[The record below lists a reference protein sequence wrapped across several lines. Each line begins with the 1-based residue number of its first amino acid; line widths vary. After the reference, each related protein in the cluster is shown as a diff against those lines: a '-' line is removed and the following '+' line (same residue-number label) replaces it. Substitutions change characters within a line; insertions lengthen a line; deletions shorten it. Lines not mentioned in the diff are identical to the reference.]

1 MPKNNTPEPGT
12 GSVTHLPIGSIKVD
26 RTVQQRVEMDAALV
40 EDYAAD
46 LADWIEFSPVVV
58 FDDGASAWLADG
70 FHRAHAAGRIE
81 METVPAL
88 VYRGTRRDA
97 TLYAIGANRTHGL
110 RRTNADKRRAV
121 ETLLSDPEWS
131 AWSDRRIA
139 EKVGISPT
147 TVGTIRAQLSKLDT
161 PKPPQTQP
169 PPEPQTDPVGNF
181 PTCERSQP
189 RIQPEPPAGQVSKLD
204 TCEPESPAAR
214 VETLPPAETPPEP
227 AKRIGRD
234 GKARPATQPPARK
247 KDQNKARVA
256 MQAAHAVT
264 AALGRLLDFDR
275 DLLESDART
284 LIANLRGALE
294 RLDSRF
300 PVKGDGNDA

>member
-1 MPKNNTPEPGT
+1 MPC
-12 GSVTHLPIGSIKVD
+12 SVTTHLSIDSIKAD
-26 RTVQQRVEMDAALV
+26 RTVQQRIAMDERLIAEYAL
-40 EDYAAD
+40 DI
-46 LADWIEFSPVVV
+46 ADWIDQAPVIA
-58 FDDGASAWLADG
+58 FYDGVSTWLADG

-81 METVPAL
+81 METLPAIVL
-88 VYRGTRRDA
+88 QGTRRDA
-97 TLYAIGANRTHGL
+97 TLYAVGANRTHGL
-110 RRTNADKRRAV
+110 RRSSADKRRAV
-121 ETLLSDPEWS
+121 ETMLSDPEW
-131 AWSDRRIA
+131 ATWSDRRIA

-147 TVGTIRAQLSKLDT
+147 TVGTIRAQLSKLDSST
-161 PKPPQTQP
+161 QPQTQP
-169 PPEPQTDPVGNF
+169 PPDPQPGQVSNLD
-181 PTCERSQP
+181 TCERSQP
-189 RIQPEPPAGQVSKLD
+189 QPPPEPPAAQVSKLD
-204 TCEPESPAAR
+204 TCEPDPPAAQ

-234 GKARPATQPPARK
+234 GKARPATQPPARRE
-247 KDQNKARVA
+247 DQNKARVA

-300 PVKGDGNDA
+300 PAKGGGDDA